1 MPLNTSLIVHAYN
14 IQLVTD
20 ISFLSNN
27 WESCSNRP
35 TRLAWSNYSLLLPW
49 RFFKAT
55 WWVSPQWKV
64 FMLQICT
71 SDTSGPKE
79 QNQKLSPPPKPGWC
93 FVRGPSAADP
103 ASCLRARGRCGPCH
117 TMTSQLCCVRLARK
131 HGGNEMGCCI
141 SSWHAPWATFY
152 SLLLLTS
159 CPSLALQVLSPCRFE
174 RHAAR
179 GTPLRLTGCLRSDS
193 RTGAEWNILSKT
205 RC

>member
-1 MPLNTSLIVHAYN
+1 MHITSSWWQTFLS
-14 IQLVTD
+14 LVTTEKAVRTGPHGSLEVIIPFFSHED
-20 ISFLSNN
+20 SLRPRDEFPHS
-27 WESCSNRP
+27 EKSSCF
-35 TRLAWSNYSLLLPW
+35 
-49 RFFKAT
+49 RFVLVT
-55 WWVSPQWKV
+55 QV
-64 FMLQICT
+64 
-71 SDTSGPKE
+71 GPKNRTKSCHHH
-79 QNQKLSPPPKPGWC
+79 QSRDDVLCGAPVQLT
-93 FVRGPSAADP
+93 P

-179 GTPLRLTGCLRSDS
+179 GTPLRLTGCLRGDS